1 MKNETEMD
9 MDECFRCARARY
21 LSEINE
27 EGDIEDQCVGDSGND
42 VTRSMWERWA
52 QEQGKRWGGGMSA
65 GEAEGEGRGE
75 ARIPFWYR
83 EYAPRLWTGVG
94 M

>member
-1 MKNETEMD
+1 MTNETEMD

-21 LSEINE
+21 LSEINDE
-27 EGDIEDQCVGDSGND
+27 VDIEDKCVGDSGND
-42 VTRSMWERWA
+42 VRRSMWGRWA
-52 QEQGKRWGGGMSA
+52 QEQGKRWGVGMGA